1 MSSSRTR
8 SDLTAEILKIRTPS
22 DPSVGFLESPFRT
35 SDATSSSVAVSHER
49 LTASRNSAAR
59 MACLYF
65 STRRRMWSS
74 LSRARLDLTDKLPV
88 LFTIRRCSGSGA
100 SGIAIPS
107 RAWHRSHC
115 PSCVSI
121 HAPARG
127 GATQRARR
135 PQQAARFY
143 PRPREGGDDRALDGR
158 KPHKRFYPRPREGGD
173 ITSRAGAK
181 RCSMFLSTPP
191 RGGRL
196 FYSNILTCR
205 AETNAS
211 REPAAFFR
219 APMLPKVRTR
229 RC

>member
-127 GATQRARR
+127 GRPSAPAGPSKRHVSIHAPARGATIERWTVASLTNVSIHAPARGATLRPGRA
-135 PQQAARFY
+135 QKGVLCFY
-143 PRPREGGDDRALDGR
+143 PRPREGGDCSTL
-158 KPHKRFYPRPREGGD
+158 
-173 ITSRAGAK
+173 TS
-181 RCSMFLSTPP
+181 
-191 RGGRL
+191 
-196 FYSNILTCR
+196 
-205 AETNAS
+205 
-211 REPAAFFR
+211 
-219 APMLPKVRTR
+219 
-229 RC
+229 